1 MNNYSLVLFLYF
13 SCLQRWKGENVSTY
27 EVENVIST
35 RLQSTL
41 VVCYGVQIP
50 NHEGRAGMAAILRN
64 DVNVDDL
71 GEYLKKDLPAYAKPM
86 FIRLTQNVEHTGKYL
101 KLKLLKQEVFS
112 LFLVYA
118 CPWDYI
124 F

>member
-1 MNNYSLVLFLYF
+1 MFIYSECY
-13 SCLQRWKGENVSTY
+13 LQRWKGENVSTY

-64 DVNVDDL
+64 DVNMDDL

-86 FIRLTQNVEHTGKYL
+86 FIRLTQNVEHTGKYKPATFIKTRKSQL
-101 KLKLLKQEVFS
+101 TKSFFKMFT
-112 LFLVYA
+112 
-118 CPWDYI
+118 I
-124 F
+124 